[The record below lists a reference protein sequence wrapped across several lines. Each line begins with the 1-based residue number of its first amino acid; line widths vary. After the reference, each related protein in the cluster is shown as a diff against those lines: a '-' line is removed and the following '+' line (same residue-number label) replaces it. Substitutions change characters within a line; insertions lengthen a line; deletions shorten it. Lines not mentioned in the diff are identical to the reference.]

1 MKTVRRRKSDL
12 DESRPFWRTL
22 PHTYL
27 YPALGFAIAL
37 CIPVG
42 ALLMRYCSENPI
54 LKTSW
59 FYYEL
64 RYNSPFYAFMA
75 IGTILSFMLF
85 GYILGMRSEEQ
96 RVNNR
101 ILRARID
108 ELHLKSVTDGL
119 TGCYTHGYLHEV
131 LELEM
136 QRALTSQAPLSLLL
150 LDIDDFK
157 KVNDLHGHLFGDRV
171 IKETAETIA
180 ASVRADD
187 IFGRLG
193 GDEFL
198 VIMPGA
204 DHDMAAVVAR
214 RICTSFAKSNH
225 MATVSIGAA
234 SLTGSEK
241 VSAADVL
248 HRADLNLYQA
258 KREGKNRVCAGGKV
272 VRPAGTSGTSD
283 TAGAGGKVAP
293 AAAPA
298 KPA

>member
-12 DESRPFWRTL
+12 DERRPFWRTL

-27 YPALGFAIAL
+27 YPALGFAIGL
-37 CIPVG
+37 CTPLG
-42 ALLMRYCSENPI
+42 AFLMRYWLASPL
-54 LKTSW
+54 LKTLW
-59 FYYEL
+59 IRYEL
-64 RYNSPFYAFMA
+64 QYNFLFYAFMG

-85 GYILGMRSEEQ
+85 GYVLGLRSEEQ

-101 ILRARID
+101 ILRARLD

-119 TGCYTHGYLHEV
+119 TGTYTHGYLHEI

-136 QRALTSQAPLSLLL
+136 QRALTGPGPLSLLL

-180 ASVRADD
+180 ASVRGDD

-204 DHDMAAVVAR
+204 DHDTAAVVAR

-234 SLTGSEK
+234 SLTGTEK
-241 VSAADVL
+241 VSAADLL

-272 VRPAGTSGTSD
+272 GRPAGTGGASD
-283 TAGAGGKVAP
+283 TA
-293 AAAPA
+293 

>member
-1 MKTVRRRKSDL
+1 MKTIRRRRSDL
-12 DESRPFWRTL
+12 EEPRAFLRSL
-22 PHTYL
+22 PHTAL
-27 YPALGFAIAL
+27 YPALGFAVGLIT
-37 CIPVG
+37 PVG
-42 ALLMRYCSENPI
+42 AFLMRYLLAGPLLTTQWI
-54 LKTSW
+54 R
-59 FYYEL
+59 YEL
-64 RYNSPFYAFMA
+64 QYNANFYAIMA
-75 IGTILSFMLF
+75 IGTILSFMVF
-85 GYILGMRSEEQ
+85 GYILGLRSEEQ

-136 QRALTSQAPLSLLL
+136 QRSLTGQAPLSLLL

-180 ASVRADD
+180 ASVRAAD

-204 DHDMAAVVAR
+204 DHEMAGVVAR
-214 RICTSFAKSNH
+214 RICTSFAKSHH
-225 MATVSIGAA
+225 MATVSIGVA
-234 SLTGSEK
+234 SLSGNEK

-258 KREGKNRVCAGGKV
+258 KRDGKNRVCAGGKV
-272 VRPAGTSGTSD
+272 VPAPPPPQ
-283 TAGAGGKVAP
+283 P
-293 AAAPA
+293 A
-298 KPA
+298 

>member
-1 MKTVRRRKSDL
+1 M
-12 DESRPFWRTL
+12 
-22 PHTYL
+22 
-27 YPALGFAIAL
+27 G
-37 CIPVG
+37 
-42 ALLMRYCSENPI
+42 
-54 LKTSW
+54 
-59 FYYEL
+59 
-64 RYNSPFYAFMA
+64 
-75 IGTILSFMLF
+75 IGTILSFMVF
-85 GYILGMRSEEQ
+85 GYILGLRSEEQ

-119 TGCYTHGYLHEV
+119 TGSYTHGYLHEV

-136 QRALTSQAPLSLLL
+136 QHSLTGRLPLSVLI

-180 ASVRADD
+180 ASVRTAD

-204 DHDMAAVVAR
+204 DHDTAGVVAR

-225 MATVSIGAA
+225 MATVSVGVA
-234 SLTGSEK
+234 SLSGNEK
-241 VSAADVL
+241 VSAAEVL

-258 KREGKNRVCAGGKV
+258 KRDGKNRVCASSK
-272 VRPAGTSGTSD
+272 
-283 TAGAGGKVAP
+283 AP
-293 AAAPA
+293 ATAPPP
-298 KPA
+298 KQP

>member
-12 DESRPFWRTL
+12 DEHRPFWRTL

-27 YPALGFAIAL
+27 YPALGFAIGL
-37 CIPVG
+37 CTPLG
-42 ALLMRYCSENPI
+42 AFLMRYWLANPL
-54 LKTSW
+54 LKALW
-59 FYYEL
+59 VRYEL
-64 RYNSPFYAFMA
+64 QYNFLFYAFMG

-101 ILRARID
+101 ILRARLD

-119 TGCYTHGYLHEV
+119 TGSYTHGYLHEV
-131 LELEM
+131 LELEL
-136 QRALTSQAPLSLLL
+136 QRALTGPAPLSLLL

-204 DHDMAAVVAR
+204 DHDTAVVAAR

-234 SLTGSEK
+234 SLSGGEQ
-241 VSAADVL
+241 VAAADLL

-258 KREGKNRVCAGGKV
+258 KRDGKNRVCAGGKV
-272 VRPAGTSGTSD
+272 
-283 TAGAGGKVAP
+283 AP
-293 AAAPA
+293 AATPA

>member
-1 MKTVRRRKSDL
+1 MKPTRRRKNDL
-12 DESRPFWRTL
+12 EASRAYLRAL
-22 PHTYL
+22 PHTTL
-27 YPALGFAIAL
+27 YPALGFAIGL
-37 CIPVG
+37 CTPLG
-42 ALLMRYCSENPI
+42 AFLMRYLLAGPLLTTQWI
-54 LKTSW
+54 R
-59 FYYEL
+59 YEL
-64 RYNSPFYAFMA
+64 EYNANFYAIMG
-75 IGTILSFMLF
+75 IGTILSFMVF
-85 GYILGMRSEEQ
+85 GYILGLRSEEQ
-96 RVNNR
+96 RVSNR

-119 TGCYTHGYLHEV
+119 TGSYTHGYLHEI

-136 QRALTSQAPLSLLL
+136 QHSLTDSTPLSILI

-180 ASVRADD
+180 ASVRTAD
-187 IFGRLG
+187 IFGRMG

-204 DHDMAAVVAR
+204 DHDTAGVVAR

-234 SLTGSEK
+234 SLSGNEK
-241 VSAADVL
+241 VSAADLL

-258 KREGKNRVCAGGKV
+258 KRDGKNRVCAGGKV
-272 VRPAGTSGTSD
+272 
-283 TAGAGGKVAP
+283 AP
-293 AAAPA
+293 MSSVPA

>member
-12 DESRPFWRTL
+12 DERRPFWRTL

-27 YPALGFAIAL
+27 YPALGFAIGL
-37 CIPVG
+37 CTPLG
-42 ALLMRYCSENPI
+42 AFLMRFWLASPL
-54 LKTSW
+54 LKTLW
-59 FYYEL
+59 IRYEL
-64 RYNSPFYAFMA
+64 QYNFLFYAFMG

-85 GYILGMRSEEQ
+85 GYVLGLRSEEQ

-119 TGCYTHGYLHEV
+119 TGTYTHGYLHEV
-131 LELEM
+131 LELEL
-136 QRALTSQAPLSLLL
+136 QRALTGPSPLSLLL

-180 ASVRADD
+180 ACVRGDD

-204 DHDMAAVVAR
+204 DHDTAGVVAK

-234 SLTGSEK
+234 SLTGTEK

-248 HRADLNLYQA
+248 HRADVNLYQA

-272 VRPAGTSGTSD
+272 AATATPVQPA
-283 TAGAGGKVAP
+283 
-293 AAAPA
+293 
-298 KPA
+298 